1 MGGADSTIRKMD
13 IRSGRCLFRITLD
26 EYKSRSTL
34 VWDLKYLSNEII
46 VSADSLGKVQ
56 LWTGKHGTLRQSFQ
70 LHLADVLTLAVNEEE
85 DTIYASGVDHKVVR
99 LQRVKSKG
107 NNWVKSGEVRQHTHD
122 VRSIALS
129 NTGLMA
135 SGGLDTQLILCPTD
149 SFEID
154 SCVRYLPFS
163 DSSKRF
169 SIASKAN
176 VLMLQTNMSL
186 KFWQL
191 SSEHKEQKMT
201 PQLSNRGRMDSG
213 AENQTVSSQSN
224 PEDHASLSEN
234 VLSEPSS
241 SISTNGFPVNFLEIK
256 TRGPLHILSSAI
268 SPDGNLVAMS
278 TIDEMWLYTINRSTG
293 PKIRCLR
300 KETLPSYKM
309 EFTPDGSMLV
319 LATIDGGV
327 KVARLEFKD
336 DGCTFDIHTLE
347 SQKGSSKYPVT
358 GFQISPCGVHL
369 ATISSRNRISIYNLK
384 SGQLL
389 SKLPKLEGQPIL
401 FSFSPT
407 TTQLVVFSGHDKE
420 AFSYNVERE
429 RLSSLGGISLDRKY
443 DGRTKLSNPNGLI
456 PVSDLFAVYDNDCIV
471 LIRCNEV
478 SETLKRT
485 VAGKKRKNRS
495 YDSKALPYQLVLS
508 YHMVLFVSSLSD
520 GGVVVVE
527 QPWSDIL
534 KKLPPVLN
542 RDRYG
547 T

>member
-1 MGGADSTIRKMD
+1 VGGADSTIRKMD
-13 IRSGRCLFRITLD
+13 VHSGRCLFRITLD

-70 LHLADVLTLAVNEEE
+70 LHLADMLTLAVNEEE

-99 LQRVKSKG
+99 LQKVKSKQ

-201 PQLSNRGRMDSG
+201 PRLSNRGRMDSG
-213 AENQTVSSQSN
+213 AEDQTVSSQSN

-234 VLSEPSS
+234 VLSAPSS

-256 TRGPLHILSSAI
+256 IRGPLHILSSAFH
-268 SPDGNLVAMS
+268 LM
-278 TIDEMWLYTINRSTG
+278 
-293 PKIRCLR
+293 
-300 KETLPSYKM
+300 ET
-309 EFTPDGSMLV
+309 
-319 LATIDGGV
+319 
-327 KVARLEFKD
+327 
-336 DGCTFDIHTLE
+336 
-347 SQKGSSKYPVT
+347 
-358 GFQISPCGVHL
+358 
-369 ATISSRNRISIYNLK
+369 
-384 SGQLL
+384 
-389 SKLPKLEGQPIL
+389 
-401 FSFSPT
+401 
-407 TTQLVVFSGHDKE
+407 
-420 AFSYNVERE
+420 
-429 RLSSLGGISLDRKY
+429 
-443 DGRTKLSNPNGLI
+443 
-456 PVSDLFAVYDNDCIV
+456 
-471 LIRCNEV
+471 
-478 SETLKRT
+478 
-485 VAGKKRKNRS
+485 
-495 YDSKALPYQLVLS
+495 
-508 YHMVLFVSSLSD
+508 
-520 GGVVVVE
+520 
-527 QPWSDIL
+527 
-534 KKLPPVLN
+534 
-542 RDRYG
+542 
-547 T
+547 

>member
-1 MGGADSTIRKMD
+1 MGGADSIIRKMD
-13 IRSGRCLFRITLD
+13 VRSGRCIFRITLD
-26 EYKSRSTL
+26 EYQSRSTL
-34 VWDLKYLSNEII
+34 VWDLKYLSNGTI

-56 LWTGKHGTLRQSFQ
+56 LWNGKHGTLQQSFQ
-70 LHLADVLTLAVNEEE
+70 LHLADVLTLAVSEEE

-107 NNWVKSGEVRQHTHD
+107 NSWVKSGEVRQHTHD

-129 NTGLMA
+129 NTGLIA
-135 SGGLDTQLILCPTD
+135 SGGLDTQLILCPTE

-169 SIASKAN
+169 AIASKAN

-191 SSEHKEQKMT
+191 HKGEEST
-201 PQLSNRGRMDSG
+201 PRLLNGGGMDSG
-213 AENQTVSSQSN
+213 AEDQPVSSQSN
-224 PEDHASLSEN
+224 PEDHVSVVEKISSVPSL
-234 VLSEPSS
+234 PA
-241 SISTNGFPVNFLEIK
+241 STNGFPINFLEIK

-278 TIDEMWLYTINRSTG
+278 NIDQMWLYRICRSAG

-300 KETLPSYKM
+300 SENLPSYKM
-309 EFTPDGSMLV
+309 AFTPDGSTLV
-319 LATIDGGV
+319 LATINGGI
-327 KVARLEFKD
+327 KVARMDFKD
-336 DGCTFDIHTLE
+336 DGCTFDVHLLE

-358 GFQISPCGVHL
+358 DFQISPCGVHL
-369 ATISSRNRISIYNLK
+369 ATSSSRKRISIYNLK
-384 SGQLL
+384 SGQLW

-401 FSFSPT
+401 FSFSPSKP
-407 TTQLVVFSGHDKE
+407 QLVVFSGHDKE
-420 AFSYNVERE
+420 VFSYNVENE
-429 RLSSLGGISLDRKY
+429 RLSSLGTISLSRKY
-443 DGRTKLSNPNGLI
+443 DGRTKLANPNGLI
-456 PVSDLFAVYDNDCIV
+456 SIADLFAVYDNDCIV
-471 LIRCNEV
+471 LVRCNETNETF
-478 SETLKRT
+478 SERT

-495 YDSKALPYQLVLS
+495 YDSNALPYQLVLS
-508 YHMVLFVSSLSD
+508 YHMVLFVSPLSE

-527 QPWSDIL
+527 QPWNEVM